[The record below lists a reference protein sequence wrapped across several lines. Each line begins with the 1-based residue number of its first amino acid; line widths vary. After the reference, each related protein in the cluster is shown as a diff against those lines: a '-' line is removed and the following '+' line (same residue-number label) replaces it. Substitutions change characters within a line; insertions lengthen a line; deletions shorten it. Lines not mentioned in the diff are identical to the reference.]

1 MLKNRL
7 NIFFPLI
14 PCIVA
19 IMICLLVNSQTVAG
33 NGGPIGRYLR
43 APAVTWQN
51 GRISGDVRDV
61 PIQGLVED
69 LLRSGGY
76 EWFVEGRLQGQ
87 VSVTFDGLTL
97 VESVRKVMKQSD
109 LDFAMIQANS
119 ESPDGGQ
126 GESIEQLTIYQTA
139 GFVRFSRT
147 ENKATA
153 ASTDGLGSIDSD
165 THTAAMQSS
174 PLVKASPALPA
185 KETSQTAKP
194 MSEIETE
201 VTLEERAKLD
211 KDIKEMFGEMLLEK
225 QITEEEY
232 REIMEEM
239 EKTGN

>member
-1 MLKNRL
+1 M
-7 NIFFPLI
+7 PLI

-19 IMICLLVNSQTVAG
+19 IMICLFVNSQALAG

-43 APAVTWQN
+43 APAVTWQG

-76 EWFVEGRLQGQ
+76 EWYVEGRLQGQ
-87 VSVTFDGLTL
+87 ISVTFDGLTL
-97 VESVRKVMKQSD
+97 AESVRKVMKQSD
-109 LDFAMIQANS
+109 LDFAMIQANA
-119 ESPDGGQ
+119 ESPDVGQ
-126 GESIEQLTIYQTA
+126 GASIEQLTIYQTA

-147 ENKATA
+147 ENKVTA
-153 ASTDGLGSIDSD
+153 ASSTGQRLTDFD

-174 PLVKASPALPA
+174 PQVKASSGLPA
-185 KETSQTAKP
+185 KATPKTAK
-194 MSEIETE
+194 SEPANKTAM
-201 VTLEERAKLD
+201 TAEERAKLD
-211 KDIKEMFGEMLLEK
+211 KDLKDMLGEMLLEK